1 MLAHPKRK
9 ISPVDQVRT
18 IEGKEIP
25 IITMNCDPEQK
36 QDRKLVLLDMTLSA
50 NDADEED
57 KFTKVSF
64 GKHSHHLSIYSMI
77 SLHNSGL

>member
-36 QDRKLVLLDMTLSA
+36 QDRQKTSFARYDI
-50 NDADEED
+50 
-57 KFTKVSF
+57 VS
-64 GKHSHHLSIYSMI
+64 K
-77 SLHNSGL
+77 